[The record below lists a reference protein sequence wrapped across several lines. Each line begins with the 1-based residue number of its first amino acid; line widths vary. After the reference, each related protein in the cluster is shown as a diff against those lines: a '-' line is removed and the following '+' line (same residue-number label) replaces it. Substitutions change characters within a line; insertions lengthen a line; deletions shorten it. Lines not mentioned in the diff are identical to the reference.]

1 MTNNLISLENLRY
14 LAEAAKCKS
23 ISKAADKLFL
33 SKSAVSLSIK
43 NLEKEFG
50 VPLLERTAKG
60 VFLTPAGEKV
70 VEKSRLIFDII
81 NNMKY
86 DCATDQCALNKTVHF
101 YMNNGFASQN
111 FPTFLAYFKNVADY
125 KQITVHQAN
134 LSQMVNEISLDRSS
148 FGFGFYSRDF
158 APDEF
163 DDIVIEKLK
172 EYELCL
178 FMAKNADFIAPE
190 VTEISIDELNNL
202 PFVFMENS
210 DSTADFDQTSYYN
223 RNNVTFITDNSTVY
237 QHAVL
242 CGFGLGTTLNLKTPS
257 AMEKINNFRL
267 IKFKEKTTGYFYFIY
282 NSKSDPG
289 TVERFRR
296 ILIDS
301 LNLSH

>member
-1 MTNNLISLENLRY
+1 MS
-14 LAEAAKCKS
+14 
-23 ISKAADKLFL
+23 
-33 SKSAVSLSIK
+33 VH
-43 NLEKEFG
+43 
-50 VPLLERTAKG
+50 
-60 VFLTPAGEKV
+60 GEKC
-70 VEKSRLIFDII
+70 R
-81 NNMKY
+81 
-86 DCATDQCALNKTVHF
+86 F
-101 YMNNGFASQN
+101 Y
-111 FPTFLAYFKNVADY
+111 
-125 KQITVHQAN
+125 
-134 LSQMVNEISLDRSS
+134 
-148 FGFGFYSRDF
+148 
-158 APDEF
+158 
-163 DDIVIEKLK
+163 
-172 EYELCL
+172 C
-178 FMAKNADFIAPE
+178 PE

-202 PFVFMENS
+202 PFVFMENL
-210 DSTADFDQTSYYN
+210 DSTADFDRPSYYN

>member
-1 MTNNLISLENLRY
+1 MTNNLISLESLRY
-14 LAEAAKCKS
+14 LTEAAKCKS

-60 VFLTPAGEKV
+60 VFLTPAGENV

-81 NNMKY
+81 NNVKY
-86 DCATDQCALNKTVHF
+86 DCTVAQCELNKTVHF
-101 YMNNGFASQN
+101 YMNNNFASQN
-111 FPTFLAYFKNVADY
+111 FPAFLTYFKNVADY
-125 KQITVHQAN
+125 KQITVHQAI
-134 LSQMVNEISLDRSS
+134 LSQMVNEISLDRNS

-158 APDEF
+158 APDAF
-163 DDIVIEKLK
+163 DGIVIKKLK

-190 VTEISIDELNNL
+190 VTEISISELNNL

-210 DSTADFDQTSYYN
+210 DTTADFDRTNYYN
-223 RNNVTFITDNSTVY
+223 RNNVTFITDNTAVY

-242 CGFGLGTTLNLKTPS
+242 CGFGLGTTFNLKTPS
-257 AMEKINNFRL
+257 AMEKIKNFRL

-282 NSKSDPG
+282 NSKSDSD
-289 TVERFRR
+289 TVERFQR

-301 LNLSH
+301 LNLSY

>member
-1 MTNNLISLENLRY
+1 
-14 LAEAAKCKS
+14 
-23 ISKAADKLFL
+23 
-33 SKSAVSLSIK
+33 
-43 NLEKEFG
+43 
-50 VPLLERTAKG
+50 
-60 VFLTPAGEKV
+60 
-70 VEKSRLIFDII
+70 
-81 NNMKY
+81 
-86 DCATDQCALNKTVHF
+86 
-101 YMNNGFASQN
+101 MNNGFASQN

-134 LSQMVNEISLDRSS
+134 LSQMVNEISLDRNS

-202 PFVFMENS
+202 PFVFMENL
-210 DSTADFDQTSYYN
+210 DSTADFDRPSYYN

-242 CGFGLGTTLNLKTPS
+242 LS
-257 AMEKINNFRL
+257 L
-267 IKFKEKTTGYFYFIY
+267 IHI
-282 NSKSDPG
+282 
-289 TVERFRR
+289 
-296 ILIDS
+296 
-301 LNLSH
+301 